1 MLFRHSTEM
10 ATQQNQNMRGGKGT
24 VTVKHVLNPDELFG
38 NGRLFAQLTVPP
50 GASVGLHKH
59 EGEAETYLILQ
70 GQGRYHNNDESYDIA
85 AGDMARVDDGDSHG
99 IENTGDTPLVLIGL
113 ILFSHCKAN

>member
-10 ATQQNQNMRGGKGT
+10 TTQHNQNMRGGKGT
-24 VTVKHVLNPDELFG
+24 VTVKHFLNPDELFG

-50 GASVGLHKH
+50 GASVGLHRH

-70 GQGRYHNNDESYDIA
+70 GHGRYYNNDESYDIA

-113 ILFSHCKAN
+113 ILFCNSKAC